1 MPVSQITFCGA
12 TEHIPAVPM
21 DFSRRLVRDVNL
33 LCLLGLQGLAISHC
47 RELPCKFLNKVESPT
62 DYAESYGRVW

>member
-1 MPVSQITFCGA
+1 
-12 TEHIPAVPM
+12 M

-62 DYAESYGRVW
+62 DYAESYGRVWSCCG